1 MKHEQGKAL
10 DWLLHPLRRGEARAG
25 TANCRLTTYKV
36 CDPNHCP
43 WYKNRKMQE
52 ASFEKA
58 RQNYMKNH
66 GGKDEYY
73 AMGYGPKDWRGQK
86 ARDWEK
92 EDEAND
98 GTH

>member
-1 MKHEQGKAL
+1 MSKGKRSKVSCIHYGVAKRE
-10 DWLLHPLRRGEARAG
+10 PG
-25 TANCRLTTYKV
+25 TANCRLTTYKE
-36 CDPNHCP
+36 CNPNTCP
-43 WYKNRKMQE
+43 WYKDKKMQE

-86 ARDWEK
+86 AKDWEK

-98 GTH
+98 GAH